1 MNNLQETGRT
11 HHSWW
16 WPWKMAWRDARNSKS
31 KLLLFILAIALGI
44 AALVGITSFREN
56 LLVEINNQAKTL
68 LGADV
73 SVRGNQLLP
82 DSLLAAHSIYAKDM
96 SRECYFASMAFFPRT
111 DGTRLTQV
119 RALSGNYPYYGAI
132 STIPEEAAKSFLEG
146 QNALV
151 DEKLM
156 IQYNVEL
163 DDSVKV
169 GNVLFRI
176 VGKLRKIPGQTDVS
190 STAAP
195 VVYIPFNYLD
205 QTGLIKKGS
214 RINYLHYYIFNDGY
228 QSADT
233 TQTWEDLKEFT
244 EKKGYDV
251 DTVEDEKRQT
261 SRSFKDLT
269 DFLELVAFV
278 ALLLG
283 CIGVASSIYVYT
295 KEKTSIV
302 ATLRCLG
309 ITSRQAIQIYLIQVS
324 VFGLIG
330 SILGTFLGVSVQVFL
345 PELLQDFIP
354 ISFTSSIS
362 WPSIFTGIAIG
373 LIVSVLFALL
383 SLVSLRLVSPLQAIR
398 SEIDESGKFD
408 KMQGIVALFLFAFI
422 NLLVY
427 LQIDSWT
434 DSLIFTAGL
443 LGALAILGL
452 IGAGLRWVIK
462 KSLSQNVSFAWR
474 QGLSNLYRPHNQTT
488 ILIITLGLGTSFIA
502 TVLFMQN
509 MLIEKVS
516 FSGAGDRPNTVL
528 FDIQTPQK
536 DEVKALT
543 LDYDLPVI
551 QEVPIVTMRLK
562 EINGV
567 DQKESEQDTTIHRRS
582 WVYNREYRVTYRDS
596 LIDSESITQG
606 EWIGH
611 MTGDS
616 IPISISS
623 GYADNL
629 DVKLGDKILW
639 NVQGALVETYVSSFR
654 EIDWR
659 RVQTNFLVLFP
670 TGVLENAPQFHVLI
684 TKIDN
689 TEVSARYQQAVVR
702 NYPNI
707 SIIDLELV
715 LKTLD
720 EILGKIAFVIRFMAL
735 FSIGTGIIMLISSII
750 LSRFQRMKENV
761 LLRTLGASRVQLW
774 KVVIAE
780 YFFLGILGSLTGILL
795 ALIFSTVLAQ
805 FVFELTYIPDF
816 LQILLIILIVTS
828 ATVIIGLFNNQ
839 SVISRSPLEVLRRAG

>member
-1 MNNLQETGRT
+1 MADHKIPNT
-11 HHSWW
+11 SYSKS

-73 SVRGNQLLP
+73 SVRGSQILP
-82 DSLLAAHSIYAKDM
+82 DSLLAAHSEYAMDM
-96 SRECYFASMAFFPRT
+96 SRESYFASMVYFPRT

-119 RALSGNYPYYGAI
+119 RALSGKYPYYGAI
-132 STIPEEAAKSFLEG
+132 ETVPEEASRTFLEG
-146 QNALV
+146 KSALV

-163 DDSVKV
+163 GDSVKV
-169 GNVLFRI
+169 GNLLFHI
-176 VGKLRKIPGQTDVS
+176 AGKLRKIPGQTNVS

-195 VVYIPFNYLD
+195 VVYIPYKYLE

-214 RINYLHYYIFNDGY
+214 RINYLHYYVFKE
-228 QSADT
+228 QADT
-233 TQTWEDLKEFT
+233 TQAWKELKEAT
-244 EKKGYDV
+244 EEKGYDV

-309 ITSRQAIQIYLIQVS
+309 ITSSQAITIFLIQVS
-324 VFGLIG
+324 FFGLIG
-330 SILGTFLGVSVQVFL
+330 SVFGSFLGVSVQVFL
-345 PELLQDFIP
+345 PELLKDFIP

-362 WPSIFTGIAIG
+362 WPSVFTGIAIG
-373 LIVSVLFALL
+373 VVVSVLFALL

-398 SEIDESGKFD
+398 TEVDEIKRFD
-408 KMQGIVALFLFAFI
+408 KVQALIALVLFGFI
-422 NLLVY
+422 NVLVF
-427 LQIDSWT
+427 LQIRSWLDSI
-434 DSLIFTAGL
+434 IFTAGL
-443 LGALAILGL
+443 LGALVILGL
-452 IGAGLRWVIK
+452 MGAGLRWIIR
-462 KSLSQNVSFAWR
+462 KSLSQNISFAWR

-509 MLIEKVS
+509 MLLERVTI
-516 FSGAGDRPNTVL
+516 SGAGDRPNTVL

-536 DEVKALT
+536 EEVKTMT
-543 LDYDLPVI
+543 LDYDLPI
-551 QEVPIVTMRLK
+551 LQEVPIVTMRLE
-562 EINGV
+562 EINGM
-567 DQKESEQDTTIHRRS
+567 DQMESDQDTTIHRRS

-596 LIDSESITQG
+596 LIDSESIAEG
-606 EWIGH
+606 EWIGQA
-611 MTGDS
+611 MGDS
-616 IPISISS
+616 IPISIAK
-623 GYADNL
+623 GFADNL
-629 DVKLGDKILW
+629 DVKLGDKLLW
-639 NVQGALVETYVSSFR
+639 NVQGALVETYISSFR
-654 EIDWR
+654 DIDWR

-670 TGVLENAPQFHVLI
+670 TGVIEKAPQFHVLI

-689 TEVSARYQQAVVR
+689 TELSARYQQAVVR

-735 FSIGTGIIMLISSII
+735 FSIGTGIIMLISSIV

-761 LLRTLGASRVQLW
+761 LLRTLGASRIQLW

-780 YFFLGILGSLTGILL
+780 YFFLGILGSLTGVLL
-795 ALIFSTVLAQ
+795 ALVFSVVLGQ
-805 FVFELTYIPDF
+805 FVFELTFIPDF
-816 LQILLIILIVTS
+816 LQILWIIIAVTGV
-828 ATVIIGLFNNQ
+828 TVFIGLFNNQ

>member
-1 MNNLQETGRT
+1 MNSESNIPNTQYSR
-11 HHSWW
+11 S
-16 WPWKMAWRDARNSKS
+16 WPWLMAWRDARNSKS

-56 LLVEINNQAKTL
+56 LLEEINNQAKTL

-73 SVRGNQLLP
+73 SVRGSQLMP
-82 DSLLAAHSIYAKDM
+82 DSLLAAHSRFAADM
-96 SRECYFASMAFFPRT
+96 SRESYFASMAFFPRT
-111 DGTRLTQV
+111 DGTRLTQI

-132 STIPEEAAKSFLEG
+132 ETVPAEASRNFLNG

-163 DDSVKV
+163 GDSVKV
-169 GNVLFRI
+169 GNVLFNI
-176 VGKLRKIPGQTDVS
+176 VGKLRKIPGQTNVTT
-190 STAAP
+190 TAAP
-195 VVYIPFNYLD
+195 VVYIPFDYLE

-214 RINYLHYYIFNDGY
+214 RINYLHYYIFKEGLA
-228 QSADT
+228 SADT
-233 TQTWEDLKEFT
+233 TQAWDELREFT
-244 EKKGYDV
+244 DKRGYDV

-295 KEKTSIV
+295 KEKTGIV

-309 ITSRQAIQIYLIQVS
+309 IKSSQAITIFLIQVS
-324 VFGLIG
+324 IFGLIG
-330 SILGTFLGVSVQVFL
+330 SILGGALGVSVQLFL

-354 ISFTSSIS
+354 ISFTTTIS
-362 WPSIFTGIAIG
+362 WTSVFTGIAIG
-373 LIVSVLFALL
+373 VVVSVLFAML

-398 SEIDESGKFD
+398 AETETSQKFD
-408 KMQGIVALFLFAFI
+408 RLQGIIALGLFVFI
-422 NLLVY
+422 TLLVY
-427 LQIDSWT
+427 MQIDDWL
-434 DSLIFTAGL
+434 DSLIFTSGL
-443 LGALAILGL
+443 IGALVILGL
-452 IGAGLRWVIK
+452 IGFGLRWAIRR
-462 KSLSQNVSFAWR
+462 SLSPNVSFAWR

-502 TVLFMQN
+502 TVLFVQN
-509 MLIEKVS
+509 MLIERVS
-516 FSGAGDRPNTVL
+516 ISGAGDRPNTVL

-536 DEVKALT
+536 DEVKELT
-543 LDYDLPVI
+543 LDYDLPI
-551 QEVPIVTMRLK
+551 LQEVPIVTMRL
-562 EINGV
+562 EEVNGMTHE
-567 DQKESEQDTTIHRRS
+567 ESEADTTVHRRD

-596 LIDSESITQG
+596 LIDSESITEG
-606 EWIGH
+606 EWIGQVQ
-611 MTGDS
+611 GDS
-616 IPISISS
+616 IPISISA

-629 DVKLGDKILW
+629 EVKLGDKILW
-639 NVQGALVETYVSSFR
+639 NVQGALVETYVASFR
-654 EIDWR
+654 DIDWR

-670 TGVLENAPQFHVLI
+670 KGVLEDAPQFHVLI

-689 TEVSARYQQAVVR
+689 TETSARYQQAVVR

-720 EILGKIAFVIRFMAL
+720 EILGKVAFIIRFMAF
-735 FSIGTGIIMLISSII
+735 FSIGTGIIMLISSIV

-761 LLRTLGASRVQLW
+761 LLRTLGASRIQLW
-774 KVVIAE
+774 KVTIAE
-780 YFFLGILGSLTGILL
+780 YFFLGILGAVTGILI
-795 ALIFSTVLAQ
+795 AVIFSIVLAQ
-805 FVFELTYIPDF
+805 YVFELTFFPNL
-816 LQILLIILIVTS
+816 LQALYIILAVTGV
-828 ATVIIGLFNNQ
+828 TVFIGLINNQ